1 MSLFSKI
8 LTKVFG
14 KKSDKD
20 IKRIMPKVELIN
32 KKFKEIESWNENK
45 LKNQILHHKT
55 QIIKLRES
63 VKSKDDSDSLS
74 AKELDELIYEQEQ
87 NYLNDNL
94 PEVYAVVKDA
104 ARRLVGTKFNVMGQT
119 MTWDMVH
126 YDVQLIGGIVL
137 HEGNIAEMKTG
148 EGKTLVSTLPI
159 VLNALTGRGVHVIT
173 VNDYLAQRDS
183 QWMGHLYSY
192 LGLSVGCILNQMA
205 PSQRKEQYSKDITYG
220 TNNEFGFDY
229 LRDNMSVVPE
239 DQVQSGHVFG
249 IVDEVDS
256 VLIDEARTPLIISG
270 QVDAPNNQK
279 YKEFKKSVENVIR
292 KQMSLVN
299 SMLTDIEAL
308 LETDNYKAG
317 EILLTAQRGMPKHKR
332 LLKLYQLK
340 GTKKLIHKVEND
352 YLRDKKLHEI
362 DEKLLFS
369 IEEKSGIIDLTEKG
383 REVLSPSNSENFII
397 PDLGEEFHNIDQNKS
412 FTSKEKIQKKEEVQS
427 LHAERSDRIHAI
439 NQLLKAYTLF
449 EKDVDYIVQDKK
461 VLIIDEHTGRIMHGR
476 RFSDGLHQSLE
487 AKENVEIERETQT
500 MATITIQNYFRMY
513 EKLAGMTG
521 TALTEAGEFMQIY
534 KLDVVEI
541 PTNKPVLRKDNEDLI
556 YKTKNAKYNAVIDK
570 IFELFRKGQ
579 PVLVGTTSVEESE
592 TLSRML
598 RRKKIPHNVLNAKQ
612 HQKEAEI
619 ITNAGAKNA
628 ITISTNMAGRGT
640 DIKLGNDVKELGGL
654 YILGTG
660 RHESRRI
667 DLQLRGRAG
676 RQGDLGESTFYI
688 SLEDN
693 LMRLFG
699 SERIANAMDRL
710 GMDENENIS
719 HSMISNSI
727 ERAQKKVEAR
737 NFSIRKHLL
746 EYDDVMNQQRE
757 IIYDRRNFALLEE
770 DINPE
775 IQEILNEYADNLL
788 ELYCQENIVQLWD
801 WDKISAD
808 ILSVFSLDINQEN
821 SNLNSKEDLKDLI
834 IQGANA
840 MLIHKKE
847 LVGPEVFEKFEKFV
861 ILRTIDE
868 KWREHLAGMDQLR
881 EGINLRA
888 YGQKNPLI
896 EYKREGFGMFTE
908 SMVDTNTEMLKRI
921 FRARIGNLEQ
931 QPIDVRNV
939 AKNLKTRHDES
950 LNMSYSLSA
959 QSKSKVSS
967 TPQFPSQAAQR
978 PQKIQP
984 IITEKKLGRN
994 DRVTIKKGDE
1004 TKTLKYKKAEKFLSD
1019 GWNLVEV

>member
-1 MSLFSKI
+1 MSIF
-8 LTKVFG
+8 TKVITKIFG

-20 IKRIMPKVELIN
+20 MKRVLPLVDVIN
-32 KKFKEIESWNENK
+32 KKYNEVKKWDEEK
-45 LKNQILHHKT
+45 LKSQIQFHRDKIDNIRKNT
-55 QIIKLRES
+55 KKQGEAEKLSR
-63 VKSKDDSDSLS
+63 KD
-74 AKELDELIYEQEQ
+74 LDESIYKAEQA
-87 NYLNDNL
+87 YLDEIL
-94 PEVYAVVKDA
+94 PEVFAIVKDA
-104 ARRLVGTKFNVMGQT
+104 SRRLSGTEYDVVGQKTV
-119 MTWDMVH
+119 WEMVH

-159 VLNALTGRGVHVIT
+159 ILNALTGRGVHVIT

-183 QWMGHLYSY
+183 KWMGLIYEY
-192 LGLSVGCILNQMA
+192 LGFSYGCILNQMS
-205 PSQRKEQYSKDITYG
+205 PSDRRIEYSKDITYG

-229 LRDNMSVVPE
+229 LRDNMSVAPE

-270 QVDAPNNQK
+270 QVDAPKNQK
-279 YKEFKKSVENVIR
+279 YHEFKRSVENVIR
-292 KQMSLVN
+292 QQTAFVN
-299 SMLTDIEAL
+299 TLLLDIEDL
-308 LETDNYKAG
+308 LKTDEYKAG
-317 EILLTAQRGMPKHKR
+317 EKLLTAQRGMPKHRR
-332 LLKLYQLK
+332 LMKLYQIQ
-340 GTKKLIHKVEND
+340 GTKKLIHKIEND

-362 DEKLLFS
+362 DEKLFFS
-369 IEEKSGIIDLTEKG
+369 IDEKSGIIDLTERG
-383 REVLSPSNSENFII
+383 RELLAPSSPDSFVI
-397 PDLGEEFHNIDQNKS
+397 PDLGEEFHKIDNDNSLDAHQKIEG
-412 FTSKEKIQKKEEVQS
+412 KEKVQE
-427 LHAERSDRIHAI
+427 LHIERSDRIHAI
-439 NQLLKAYTLF
+439 NQLLKAFTLF

-476 RFSDGLHQSLE
+476 RFSDGLHQALE
-487 AKENVEIERETQT
+487 SKENVEIERETQT

-521 TALTEAGEFMQIY
+521 TAVTESGEFMEIY

-541 PTNKPVLRKDNEDLI
+541 PTNKPIIRKDNEDLI
-556 YKTKNAKYNAVIDK
+556 YKTKNEKYNAVILK
-570 IFELFRKGQ
+570 LIELFKKGQ

-598 RRKKIPHNVLNAKQ
+598 RRKKVPHNVLNAKQ
-612 HQKEAEI
+612 HQREAEI
-619 ITNAGAKNA
+619 VTNAGVKNA

-640 DIKLGNDVKELGGL
+640 DIKLSDDVKALGGL

-676 RQGDLGESTFYI
+676 RQGDQGESIFFI

-710 GMDENENIS
+710 GFEEGENIS

-737 NFSIRKHLL
+737 NFGIRKHLL

-757 IIYDRRNFALLEE
+757 IVYDRRNFALLED

-775 IQEILNEYADNLL
+775 IQEILNEYADSIV
-788 ELYCQENIVQLWD
+788 EQYCIDESPNLWD
-801 WDKISAD
+801 WNGITAD
-808 ILSVFSLDINQEN
+808 LISVFTLDITLEN
-821 SNLNSKEDLKDLI
+821 ANVDHREGLKDLI

-840 MLIHKKE
+840 ILSHKKDLAGE
-847 LVGPEVFEKFEKFV
+847 VGFEKYEKFV

-896 EYKREGFGMFTE
+896 EYKREGFGMFTDAMAE
-908 SMVDTNTEMLKRI
+908 TNAETLKRI
-921 FRARIGNLEQ
+921 FRVKIGNVEQ
-931 QPIDVRNV
+931 EPTTIKNIP
-939 AKNLKTRHDES
+939 KNLRTRHDETTN
-950 LNMSYSLSA
+950 LGYQA
-959 QSKSKVSS
+959 PPQQEQQQSQQA
-967 TPQFPSQAAQR
+967 QFPGSPQQQR
-978 PQKIQP
+978 PQKVAP
-984 IITEKKLGRN
+984 IKVEQKIGRN
-994 DRVTIKKGDE
+994 DDCPCGSGR
-1004 TKTLKYKKAEKFLSD
+1004 KYKKCH
-1019 GWNLVEV
+1019 GRG

>member
-32 KKFKEIESWNENK
+32 KKFKEIESWDENK
-45 LKNQILHHKT
+45 LKNQILHHKA
-55 QIIKLRES
+55 QIIKLRDS
-63 VKSKDDSDSLS
+63 VKSKNDSDNLS

-104 ARRLVGTKFNVMGQT
+104 ARRLFGTEFNVMGQT

-239 DQVQSGHVFG
+239 DQVQTGHVFG

-397 PDLGEEFHNIDQNKS
+397 PDLGEEFHKIDQNKS

-570 IFELFRKGQ
+570 ITELFKKGQ

-598 RRKKIPHNVLNAKQ
+598 RRKKISHNVLNAKQ

-640 DIKLGNDVKELGGL
+640 DIKLSNDVKKLGGL

-757 IIYDRRNFALLEE
+757 IIYDRRNFALLEK

-775 IQEILNEYADNLL
+775 IQEILNEYIDNLL

-801 WDKISAD
+801 WDNISAD

-840 MLIHKKE
+840 MLVHKKE
-847 LVGPEVFEKFEKFV
+847 LVGSEVFEKFEKFV

-908 SMVDTNTEMLKRI
+908 SMVDTNAEMLKRI

-950 LNMSYSLSA
+950 LNMSYSLNA
-959 QSKSKVSS
+959 QSKSQVSS
-967 TPQFPSQAAQR
+967 TPQFPSQTAQR

-994 DRVTIKKGDE
+994 DRVTIKKGDK
-1004 TKTLKYKKAEKFLSD
+1004 TKTIKYKKAEKFLAD
-1019 GWNLVEV
+1019 GWNLVEI

>member
-32 KKFKEIESWNENK
+32 KKFKEIESWDENK
-45 LKNQILHHKT
+45 LKNQILHHKA
-55 QIIKLRES
+55 QIIKLRDS
-63 VKSKDDSDSLS
+63 VKSKNDSDNLS

-104 ARRLVGTKFNVMGQT
+104 ARRLFGTEFNVMGQT

-239 DQVQSGHVFG
+239 DQVQTGHVFG

-397 PDLGEEFHNIDQNKS
+397 PDLGEEFHKIDQNKS

-570 IFELFRKGQ
+570 ITELFKKGQ

-598 RRKKIPHNVLNAKQ
+598 RRKKISHNVLNAKQ

-640 DIKLGNDVKELGGL
+640 DIKLSNDVKKLGGL

-757 IIYDRRNFALLEE
+757 IIYDRRNFALLEK

-775 IQEILNEYADNLL
+775 IQEILNEYIDNLL

-801 WDKISAD
+801 WDNISAD

-840 MLIHKKE
+840 MLDHKKE
-847 LVGPEVFEKFEKFV
+847 LVGSEVFEKFEKFV

-908 SMVDTNTEMLKRI
+908 SMVDTNAEMLKRI

-950 LNMSYSLSA
+950 LNMSYSLNA
-959 QSKSKVSS
+959 QSKSQVSS
-967 TPQFPSQAAQR
+967 TPQFPSQTAQR

-994 DRVTIKKGDE
+994 DRVTIKKGDK
-1004 TKTLKYKKAEKFLSD
+1004 TKTIKYKKAEKFLAD
-1019 GWNLVEV
+1019 GWNLVEI

>member
-32 KKFKEIESWNENK
+32 KKFKEIESWDENK
-45 LKNQILHHKT
+45 LKNQILHHKA
-55 QIIKLRES
+55 QIIKLRDS
-63 VKSKDDSDSLS
+63 VKSKNDSDNLS

-104 ARRLVGTKFNVMGQT
+104 ARRLFGTEFNVMGQT

-239 DQVQSGHVFG
+239 DQVQTGHVFG

-397 PDLGEEFHNIDQNKS
+397 PDLGEEFHKIDQNKS

-513 EKLAGMTG
+513 EQLAGMTG

-570 IFELFRKGQ
+570 ITELFKKGQ

-598 RRKKIPHNVLNAKQ
+598 RRKKISHNVLNAKQ

-640 DIKLGNDVKELGGL
+640 DIKLSNDVKELGGL

-757 IIYDRRNFALLEE
+757 IIYDRRNFALLEK

-775 IQEILNEYADNLL
+775 IQEILNEYIDNLL

-801 WDKISAD
+801 WDNISAD

-840 MLIHKKE
+840 MLVHKKE
-847 LVGPEVFEKFEKFV
+847 LVGSEVFEKFEKFV

-908 SMVDTNTEMLKRI
+908 SMVDTNAEMLKRI

-950 LNMSYSLSA
+950 LNMSYSLNA
-959 QSKSKVSS
+959 QSKSQVSS
-967 TPQFPSQAAQR
+967 TPQFPSQTAQR

-994 DRVTIKKGDE
+994 DRVTIKKGDK
-1004 TKTLKYKKAEKFLSD
+1004 TKTIKYKKAEKFLAD

>member
-32 KKFKEIESWNENK
+32 KKFKEIESWDENK
-45 LKNQILHHKT
+45 LKNQILHHKA
-55 QIIKLRES
+55 QIIKLRDS
-63 VKSKDDSDSLS
+63 VKSKNDSDNLS

-104 ARRLVGTKFNVMGQT
+104 ARRLFGTEFNVMGQT

-239 DQVQSGHVFG
+239 DQVQTGHVFG

-397 PDLGEEFHNIDQNKS
+397 PDLGEEFHKIDQNKS

-570 IFELFRKGQ
+570 ITELFKKGQ

-598 RRKKIPHNVLNAKQ
+598 RRKKISHNVLNAKQ

-640 DIKLGNDVKELGGL
+640 DIKLSNDVKKLGGL

-757 IIYDRRNFALLEE
+757 IIYDRRNFALLEK

-775 IQEILNEYADNLL
+775 IQEILNEYIDNLL

-801 WDKISAD
+801 WDNISAD

-840 MLIHKKE
+840 MLVHKKE
-847 LVGPEVFEKFEKFV
+847 LVGSEVFEKFEKFV

-908 SMVDTNTEMLKRI
+908 SMVDTNAEMLKRI

-950 LNMSYSLSA
+950 LNMSYSLNA
-959 QSKSKVSS
+959 QSKSQVSS
-967 TPQFPSQAAQR
+967 TPQFPSQTAQR

-994 DRVTIKKGDE
+994 DRVTIKKGDK
-1004 TKTLKYKKAEKFLSD
+1004 TKTIKYKKAEKFLAD
-1019 GWNLVEV
+1019 GWSLVEV

>member
-32 KKFKEIESWNENK
+32 KKFKEIESWDENK
-45 LKNQILHHKT
+45 LKNQILHHKA
-55 QIIKLRES
+55 QIIKLRDS
-63 VKSKDDSDSLS
+63 VKSKNDSDNLS

-104 ARRLVGTKFNVMGQT
+104 ARRLFGTEFNVMGQT

-397 PDLGEEFHNIDQNKS
+397 PDLGEEFHKIDQNKS

-570 IFELFRKGQ
+570 ITELFKKGQ

-598 RRKKIPHNVLNAKQ
+598 RRKKISHNVLNAKQ

-640 DIKLGNDVKELGGL
+640 DIKLSNDVKKLGGL

-757 IIYDRRNFALLEE
+757 IIYDRRNFALLEK

-775 IQEILNEYADNLL
+775 IQEILNEYIDNLL

-801 WDKISAD
+801 WDNISAD

-840 MLIHKKE
+840 MLVHKKE
-847 LVGPEVFEKFEKFV
+847 LVGSEVFEKFEKFV

-908 SMVDTNTEMLKRI
+908 SMVDTNAEMLKRI

-950 LNMSYSLSA
+950 LNMSYSLNA
-959 QSKSKVSS
+959 QSKSQVSS
-967 TPQFPSQAAQR
+967 TPQFPSQTAQR

-994 DRVTIKKGDE
+994 DRVTIKKGDK
-1004 TKTLKYKKAEKFLSD
+1004 TKTIKYKKAEKFLAD
-1019 GWNLVEV
+1019 GWNLVEI

>member
-1 MSLFSKI
+1 MSLFTKV

-20 IKRIMPKVELIN
+20 IKRISPQIN
-32 KKFKEIESWNENK
+32 VINEKFNTIKNWSEEK
-45 LKNQILHHKT
+45 LKLQIQFHRDEVRN
-55 QIIKLRES
+55 IRENIKIQGEAENLSR
-63 VKSKDDSDSLS
+63 KD
-74 AKELDELIYEQEQ
+74 LDESIYKAEQK
-87 NYLNDNL
+87 YLNEIL
-94 PEVYAVVKDA
+94 PEVFAIVKDA
-104 ARRLVGTKFNVMGQT
+104 SRRLVGTEFQVMKQT
-119 MTWDMVH
+119 MKWDMIH
-126 YDVQLIGGIVL
+126 YDVQLMGGIVL
-137 HEGNIAEMKTG
+137 HEGSIAEMKTG

-192 LGLSVGCILNQMA
+192 LGLTFGCILNQMSPA
-205 PSQRKEQYSKDITYG
+205 DRKIEYSKDITYG

-239 DQVQSGHVFG
+239 DQVQFGHVYG

-270 QVDAPNNQK
+270 QVDAPKNQK
-279 YKEFKKSVENVIR
+279 YQEYKRSIENVIR
-292 KQMSLVN
+292 QQMSLVT
-299 SMLTDIEAL
+299 SKLTDIEEML
-308 LETDNYKAG
+308 SKDNYKAG
-317 EILLTAQRGMPKHKR
+317 EALLLAQRGMPKHKR
-332 LLKLYQLK
+332 LMKLYQLK
-340 GTKKLIHKVEND
+340 GTKKLIHSVEND

-362 DEKLLFS
+362 DEQLFFS
-369 IEEKSGIIDLTEKG
+369 IEEKSGVIDLTDKG
-383 REVLSPSNSENFII
+383 REMLAPSNPENFII
-397 PDLGEEFHNIDQNKS
+397 PDLGEEFHKIDNDDLLNS
-412 FTSKEKIQKKEEVQS
+412 IEKIKQKEELQA

-521 TALTEAGEFMQIY
+521 TAVTEAGEFMQIY
-534 KLDVVEI
+534 DLDVVEI
-541 PTNKPVLRKDNEDLI
+541 PTNKPIIRRDNEDLI

-570 IFELFRKGQ
+570 IINLFKKGQ
-579 PVLVGTTSVEESE
+579 PILVGTTSVEESE

-612 HQKEAEI
+612 HEREAEI
-619 ITNAGAKNA
+619 VTNAGVKNA

-640 DIKLGNDVKELGGL
+640 DIKLGNEVKDLGGL

-757 IIYDRRNFALLEE
+757 IVYDRRSFALMED

-775 IQEILNEYADNLL
+775 MQEILNEYANNLL
-788 ELYCQENIVQLWD
+788 EQYCIEDSPQSWHWDNIN
-801 WDKISAD
+801 AD
-808 ILSVFSLDINQEN
+808 ILSVFSLDVNREN
-821 SNLNSKEDLKDLI
+821 ANVEHKDGLKDLI

-840 MLIHKKE
+840 LLIHKKE
-847 LVGPEVFEKFEKFV
+847 LAGEKEFEKFEKFV

-908 SMVDTNTEMLKRI
+908 AMASTNSDILKRI
-921 FRARIGNLEQ
+921 FRARIGNMEQ
-931 QPIDVRNV
+931 QPTAIGNI

-950 LNMSYSLSA
+950 INMGYSSPPQQQA
-959 QSKSKVSS
+959 QKTNRPYFPGQNQQRIQKV
-967 TPQFPSQAAQR
+967 
-978 PQKIQP
+978 QP
-984 IITEKKLGRN
+984 IKVEQKVGRN
-994 DRVTIKKGDE
+994 DECPCGSGR
-1004 TKTLKYKKAEKFLSD
+1004 KYKKCH
-1019 GWNLVEV
+1019 GRG

>member
-32 KKFKEIESWNENK
+32 KKFKEIESWDENK
-45 LKNQILHHKT
+45 LKNQILHHKA
-55 QIIKLRES
+55 QIIKLRDS
-63 VKSKDDSDSLS
+63 VKSKNDSDNLS

-104 ARRLVGTKFNVMGQT
+104 ARRLFGTEFNVMGQT

-239 DQVQSGHVFG
+239 DQVQTGHVFG

-397 PDLGEEFHNIDQNKS
+397 PDLGEEFHKIDQNKS

-570 IFELFRKGQ
+570 ITELFKKGQ

-598 RRKKIPHNVLNAKQ
+598 RRKKISHNVLNAKQ

-640 DIKLGNDVKELGGL
+640 DIKLSNDVKKLGGL

-757 IIYDRRNFALLEE
+757 IIYDRRNFALLEK

-775 IQEILNEYADNLL
+775 IQEILNEYIDNLL

-801 WDKISAD
+801 WDNISAD

-840 MLIHKKE
+840 MLDHKKE
-847 LVGPEVFEKFEKFV
+847 LVGSEVFEKFEKFV

-908 SMVDTNTEMLKRI
+908 SMVDTNAEMLKRI

-931 QPIDVRNV
+931 QPINIRNV

-950 LNMSYSLSA
+950 LNMSYSLNA
-959 QSKSKVSS
+959 QSKSQVSS
-967 TPQFPSQAAQR
+967 TPQFPSQTAQR

-994 DRVTIKKGDE
+994 DRVTIKKGDK
-1004 TKTLKYKKAEKFLSD
+1004 TKTIKYKKAEKFLAD
-1019 GWNLVEV
+1019 GWNLVEI

>member
-32 KKFKEIESWNENK
+32 KKFKEIESWDENK
-45 LKNQILHHKT
+45 LKNQILHHKA
-55 QIIKLRES
+55 QIIKLRDS
-63 VKSKDDSDSLS
+63 VKSKNDSDNLS

-104 ARRLVGTKFNVMGQT
+104 ARRLFGTEFNVMGQT

-397 PDLGEEFHNIDQNKS
+397 PDLGEEFHKIDQNKS

-570 IFELFRKGQ
+570 ITELFKKGQ

-598 RRKKIPHNVLNAKQ
+598 RRKKISHNVLNAKQ

-640 DIKLGNDVKELGGL
+640 DIKLSNDVKKLGGL

-757 IIYDRRNFALLEE
+757 IIYDRRNFALLEK

-775 IQEILNEYADNLL
+775 IQEILNEYIDNLL

-801 WDKISAD
+801 WDNISAD

-840 MLIHKKE
+840 MLDHKKE
-847 LVGPEVFEKFEKFV
+847 LVGSEVFEKFEKFV

-908 SMVDTNTEMLKRI
+908 SMVDTNAEMLKRI

-950 LNMSYSLSA
+950 LNMSYSLNA
-959 QSKSKVSS
+959 QSKSQVSS
-967 TPQFPSQAAQR
+967 TPQFPSQTAQR

-994 DRVTIKKGDE
+994 DRVTIKKGDK
-1004 TKTLKYKKAEKFLSD
+1004 TKTIKYKKAEKFLAD
-1019 GWNLVEV
+1019 GWNLVEI

>member
-32 KKFKEIESWNENK
+32 KKFKEIESWDENK
-45 LKNQILHHKT
+45 LKNQILHHKA
-55 QIIKLRES
+55 QIIKLRDS
-63 VKSKDDSDSLS
+63 VKSKNDSDNLS

-104 ARRLVGTKFNVMGQT
+104 ARRLFGTEFNVMGQT

-397 PDLGEEFHNIDQNKS
+397 PDLGEEFHKIDQNKS

-570 IFELFRKGQ
+570 ITELFKKGQ

-598 RRKKIPHNVLNAKQ
+598 RRKKISHNVLNAKQ

-640 DIKLGNDVKELGGL
+640 DIKLSNDVKKLGGL

-757 IIYDRRNFALLEE
+757 IIYDRRNFALLEK

-775 IQEILNEYADNLL
+775 IQEILNEYIDNLL

-801 WDKISAD
+801 WDNISAD

-840 MLIHKKE
+840 MLVHKKE
-847 LVGPEVFEKFEKFV
+847 LVGSEVFEKFEKFV

-908 SMVDTNTEMLKRI
+908 SMVDTNAEMLKRI

-950 LNMSYSLSA
+950 LNMSYSLNA
-959 QSKSKVSS
+959 QSKSQVSS
-967 TPQFPSQAAQR
+967 TPQFPSQTAQR

-994 DRVTIKKGDE
+994 DRVTIKKGDK
-1004 TKTLKYKKAEKFLSD
+1004 TKTIKYKKAEKFLAD

>member
-32 KKFKEIESWNENK
+32 KKFKEIESWDENK
-45 LKNQILHHKT
+45 LKNQILHHKA
-55 QIIKLRES
+55 QIIKLRDS
-63 VKSKDDSDSLS
+63 VKSKNDSDNLS

-104 ARRLVGTKFNVMGQT
+104 ARRLFGTEFNVMGQT

-239 DQVQSGHVFG
+239 DQVQTGHVFG

-397 PDLGEEFHNIDQNKS
+397 PDLGEEFHKIDQNKS

-570 IFELFRKGQ
+570 ITELFKKGQ

-598 RRKKIPHNVLNAKQ
+598 RRKKISHNVLNAKQ

-640 DIKLGNDVKELGGL
+640 DIKLSNDVKKLGGL

-757 IIYDRRNFALLEE
+757 IIYDRRNFALLEK

-775 IQEILNEYADNLL
+775 IQEILNEYIDNLL

-801 WDKISAD
+801 WDNISAD

-840 MLIHKKE
+840 MLVHKKE
-847 LVGPEVFEKFEKFV
+847 LVGSEVFEKFEKFV

-908 SMVDTNTEMLKRI
+908 SMVDTNAEMLKRI

-950 LNMSYSLSA
+950 LNMSYSLNA
-959 QSKSKVSS
+959 QSKSQVSS
-967 TPQFPSQAAQR
+967 TPQFPSQNAQR

-994 DRVTIKKGDE
+994 DRVTIKKGDK
-1004 TKTLKYKKAEKFLSD
+1004 TKTIKYKKAEKFLAD
-1019 GWNLVEV
+1019 GWSLVEV

>member
-1 MSLFSKI
+1 MSFFTKV

-20 IKRIMPKVELIN
+20 LKRISPKIN
-32 KKFKEIESWNENK
+32 IINEKYNEIKNWSENK
-45 LKNQILHHKT
+45 LKSQIELHRHEIETIRKNT
-55 QIIKLRES
+55 KLQG
-63 VKSKDDSDSLS
+63 KSENLS
-74 AKELDELIYEQEQ
+74 TKELEDSIYKVEQ
-87 NYLNDNL
+87 NYLNEIL
-94 PEVYAVVKDA
+94 PEIFAIVKDA
-104 ARRLVGTKFNVMGQT
+104 SRRLVGTEFQVMSQK
-119 MTWDMVH
+119 MNWDMVH

-173 VNDYLAQRDS
+173 VNDYLAERDS

-192 LGLSVGCILNQMA
+192 LGLSYGCILNQMSPA
-205 PSQRKEQYSKDITYG
+205 DRKIQYSKDITYG

-229 LRDNMSVVPE
+229 LRDNMSVLPD
-239 DQVQSGHVFG
+239 DQVQSGYVFG

-270 QVDAPNNQK
+270 QVDAPKNKK
-279 YKEFKKSVENVIR
+279 YQEYKRSVENVIR
-292 KQMSLVN
+292 QQMSLVN
-299 SMLTDIEAL
+299 SILTDIEEL
-308 LETDNYKAG
+308 LEKDNYKAG
-317 EILLTAQRGMPKHKR
+317 EIMLMAQRGIPKHKR
-332 LLKLYQLK
+332 LMKLYQLK
-340 GTKKLIHKVEND
+340 GVKNLIHTVEND

-362 DEKLLFS
+362 DEKLFFS

-383 REVLSPSNSENFII
+383 REVLAPSSPENFII
-397 PDLGEEFHNIDQNKS
+397 PDLGEEFHKIDNDELLS
-412 FTSKEKIQKKEEVQS
+412 SREKIEQKEEIQA

-521 TALTEAGEFMQIY
+521 TAVTEAGEFMQIY
-534 KLDVVEI
+534 NLDVVEV
-541 PTNKPVLRKDNEDLI
+541 PTNRSIIRKDNEDLI
-556 YKTKNAKYNAVIDK
+556 YKTKNGKYNAVINK
-570 IFELFRKGQ
+570 IIELFNIGQ

-592 TLSRML
+592 TLSRIL
-598 RRKKIPHNVLNAKQ
+598 RRKKVPHNVLNAKQ
-612 HQKEAEI
+612 HQREAEI
-619 ITNAGAKNA
+619 IANAGVKNA

-640 DIKLGNDVKELGGL
+640 DIKLSSEVKDLGGL

-676 RQGDLGESTFYI
+676 RQGDPGESTFYI

-757 IIYDRRNFALLEE
+757 IVYDRRNYALLEE
-770 DINPE
+770 NINPE
-775 IQEILNEYADNLL
+775 IQEILNEYTDSLIDQ
-788 ELYCQENIVQLWD
+788 YCIEDSPGLWE
-801 WDKISAD
+801 WESITAD
-808 ILSVFSLDINQEN
+808 ILSVFSLDVNQDNANVEH
-821 SNLNSKEDLKDLI
+821 KEGLKDLI

-840 MLIHKKE
+840 LLSHKKE
-847 LVGPEVFEKFEKFV
+847 LVGEEEFERFEKFI

-896 EYKREGFGMFTE
+896 EYKREGFAMFT
-908 SMVDTNTEMLKRI
+908 SVMVETNSETLKRI
-921 FRARIGNLEQ
+921 FRARIGNMEQ
-931 QPIDVRNV
+931 QPTAINNIH
-939 AKNLKTRHDES
+939 KNLKTRHDES
-950 LNMSYSLSA
+950 INMGYSVPPQQ
-959 QSKSKVSS
+959 QSKSNNQ
-967 TPQFPSQAAQR
+967 PQFPGQPQQR
-978 PQKIQP
+978 LKKVQP
-984 IITEKKLGRN
+984 IKAEKKVGRN
-994 DRVTIKKGDE
+994 DECPCGSGR
-1004 TKTLKYKKAEKFLSD
+1004 KYKKCH
-1019 GWNLVEV
+1019 GRG

>member
-32 KKFKEIESWNENK
+32 KKFKEIESWDENK
-45 LKNQILHHKT
+45 LKNQILHHKA
-55 QIIKLRES
+55 QIIKLRDS
-63 VKSKDDSDSLS
+63 VKSKNDSDNLS

-104 ARRLVGTKFNVMGQT
+104 ARRLFGTEFNVMGQT

-239 DQVQSGHVFG
+239 DQVQTGHVFG

-397 PDLGEEFHNIDQNKS
+397 PDLGEEFHKIDQNKS

-570 IFELFRKGQ
+570 ITELFKKGQ

-598 RRKKIPHNVLNAKQ
+598 RRKKISHNVLNAKQ

-640 DIKLGNDVKELGGL
+640 DIKLSNDVKKLGGL

-757 IIYDRRNFALLEE
+757 IIYDRRNFALLEK

-775 IQEILNEYADNLL
+775 IQEILNEYIDNLL

-801 WDKISAD
+801 WDNISAD

-840 MLIHKKE
+840 MLVHKKE
-847 LVGPEVFEKFEKFV
+847 LVGSEVFEKFEKFV

-908 SMVDTNTEMLKRI
+908 SMVDTNAEMLKRI

-931 QPIDVRNV
+931 QPINIRNV

-950 LNMSYSLSA
+950 LNMSYSLNA
-959 QSKSKVSS
+959 QSKSQVSS
-967 TPQFPSQAAQR
+967 TPQFPSQTAQR

-994 DRVTIKKGDE
+994 DRVTIKKGDK
-1004 TKTLKYKKAEKFLSD
+1004 TKTIKYKKAEKFLAD
-1019 GWNLVEV
+1019 GWNLVEI

>member
-32 KKFKEIESWNENK
+32 KKFKEIESWDENK
-45 LKNQILHHKT
+45 LKNQILHHKA
-55 QIIKLRES
+55 QIIKLRDS
-63 VKSKDDSDSLS
+63 VKSKNDSDNLS

-104 ARRLVGTKFNVMGQT
+104 ARRLFGTEFNVMGQT

-239 DQVQSGHVFG
+239 DQVQTGHVFG

-299 SMLTDIEAL
+299 SMLTDIETL

-397 PDLGEEFHNIDQNKS
+397 PDLGEEFHKIDQNKS

-570 IFELFRKGQ
+570 ITELFKKGQ

-598 RRKKIPHNVLNAKQ
+598 RRKKISHNVLNAKQ

-640 DIKLGNDVKELGGL
+640 DIKLSNDVKKLGGL

-757 IIYDRRNFALLEE
+757 IIYDRRNFALLEK

-775 IQEILNEYADNLL
+775 IQEILNEYIDNLL

-801 WDKISAD
+801 WDNISAD

-840 MLIHKKE
+840 MLVHKKE
-847 LVGPEVFEKFEKFV
+847 LVGSEVFEKFEKFV

-908 SMVDTNTEMLKRI
+908 SMVDTNAEMLKRI

-950 LNMSYSLSA
+950 LNMSYSLNA
-959 QSKSKVSS
+959 QSKSQVSS
-967 TPQFPSQAAQR
+967 TPQFPSQTAQR

-994 DRVTIKKGDE
+994 DRVTIKKGDK
-1004 TKTLKYKKAEKFLSD
+1004 TKTIKYKKAEKFLAD

>member
-32 KKFKEIESWNENK
+32 KKFKEIESWDENK
-45 LKNQILHHKT
+45 LKNQILHHKA
-55 QIIKLRES
+55 QIIKLRDS
-63 VKSKDDSDSLS
+63 VKSKNDSDNLS

-94 PEVYAVVKDA
+94 PEVYAIVKDA
-104 ARRLVGTKFNVMGQT
+104 ARRLFGTEFNVMGQT

-397 PDLGEEFHNIDQNKS
+397 PDLGEEFHKIDQNKS

-570 IFELFRKGQ
+570 ITELFKKGQ

-598 RRKKIPHNVLNAKQ
+598 RRKKISHNVLNAKQ

-640 DIKLGNDVKELGGL
+640 DIKLSNDVKKLGGL

-757 IIYDRRNFALLEE
+757 IIYDRRNFALLEK

-775 IQEILNEYADNLL
+775 IQEILNEYIDNLL

-801 WDKISAD
+801 WDNISAD

-840 MLIHKKE
+840 MLDHKKE
-847 LVGPEVFEKFEKFV
+847 LVGSEVFEKFEKFV

-908 SMVDTNTEMLKRI
+908 SMVDTNAEMLKRI

-950 LNMSYSLSA
+950 LNMSYSLNA
-959 QSKSKVSS
+959 QSKSQVSS
-967 TPQFPSQAAQR
+967 TPQFPSQTAQR

-994 DRVTIKKGDE
+994 DRVTIKKGDK
-1004 TKTLKYKKAEKFLSD
+1004 TKTIKYKKAEKFLAD